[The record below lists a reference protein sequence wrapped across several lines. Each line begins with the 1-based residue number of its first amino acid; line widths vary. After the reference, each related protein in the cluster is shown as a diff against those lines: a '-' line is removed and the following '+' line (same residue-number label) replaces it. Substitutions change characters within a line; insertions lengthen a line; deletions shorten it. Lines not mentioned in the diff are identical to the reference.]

1 MVARLTLR
9 QGGEAVFLLLQRAR
23 WDTSGRLVAM
33 DLIRDV
39 GINLGMA
46 MGIGTSIL
54 VTNIS
59 SPFGYTGKGRD
70 VLLLIRNSRH
80 CDCLNVVSQTV
91 PSVPLRHH
99 GFMDLQLARS

>member
-33 DLIRDV
+33 DLIRDAV
-39 GINLGMA
+39 IKLF
-46 MGIGTSIL
+46 MGIDIETSIL

-59 SPFGYTGKGRD
+59 FPFGYAGKGRD
-70 VLLLIRNSRH
+70 VLLLITNSRH